1 MCFHFS
7 LAAAVVA
14 YDRFYFI
21 NLFDASFVDRFSLL
35 KEIVNV
41 STWTFNERLPAVC
54 YQFSEAVA
62 VVAYD
67 RFISYDLL
75 DASVMSFL
83 PTLEIKGDLDVLG
96 ELCTKY
102 YPFFISQENI

>member
-1 MCFHFS
+1 MNKNLKKKLHEPLVSDHFP
-7 LAAAVVA
+7 V
-14 YDRFYFI
+14 Y
-21 NLFDASFVDRFSLL
+21 
-35 KEIVNV
+35 
-41 STWTFNERLPAVC
+41 

-83 PTLEIKGDLDVLG
+83 PTLEIKGDLDVVG

-102 YPFFISQENI
+102 YPFLISQENI